1 MKGQHYI
8 TAARLVQSS
17 DRLTDAR
24 LHQRVEE
31 LDPVG
36 KLRVLAPNE

>member
-1 MKGQHYI
+1 MKGQYYKM
-8 TAARLVQSS
+8 AARLVQPS

-31 LDPVG
+31 LDAAVVVAHPCSQ
-36 KLRVLAPNE
+36 